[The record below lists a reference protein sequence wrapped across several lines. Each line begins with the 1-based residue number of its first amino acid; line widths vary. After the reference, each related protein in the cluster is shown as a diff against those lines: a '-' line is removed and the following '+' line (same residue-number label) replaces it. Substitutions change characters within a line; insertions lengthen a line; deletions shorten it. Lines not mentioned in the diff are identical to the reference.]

1 MAPPERP
8 RPKDMTHMVSQQLIP
23 LVRPRAEQDSA
34 VQKNEDGNKKK
45 VEDGKEGNS
54 EKEMDKGKER
64 QTDDIKKKEQVD
76 EIGSESDSGNE
87 SEESNS
93 QERDAEKQVGEGG
106 NPHTPAQ
113 SDDGWFFSFQSFLK
127 LLNFFRYSNG

>member
-1 MAPPERP
+1 VAPPERP
-8 RPKDMTHMVSQQLIP
+8 RPKDMTYIISQQLIP

-34 VQKNEDGNKKK
+34 VQKNEDGKQKK

-64 QTDDIKKKEQVD
+64 QNDDINKKEQVD

-87 SEESNS
+87 TEESNS

-113 SDDGWFFSFQSFLK
+113 SDDGLFLSFQSFLK
-127 LLNFFRYSNG
+127 VLNFFRYSNG